1 VTKCVQHAGAVDNE
15 RTVILVK
22 NYKLYLF
29 RRSFWYYFQYL
40 YIYFQAVLAVVFV
53 FFYASNTLII
63 MPINVKI
70 KI

>member
-1 VTKCVQHAGAVDNE
+1 
-15 RTVILVK
+15 
-22 NYKLYLF
+22 
-29 RRSFWYYFQYL
+29 L